1 MLEWML
7 DKRVV
12 VKRYKSEFG
21 EYNRPKK
28 TLEEMGSY
36 PCHISESNSNT
47 TQKAPQ
53 KENIT
58 DLTLFTEPEADIE
71 VGDVLYIYE
80 LDEYDEI
87 IESSEYIALADKPYK
102 KRTFLSVPLV
112 GTEEV

>member
-1 MLEWML
+1 MLDWML
-7 DKRVV
+7 DKRVT
-12 VKRYKSEFG
+12 VKRYNSELG

-28 TLEEMGSY
+28 TLEEVGSY
-36 PCHISESNSNT
+36 QCHISESNSNT
-47 TQKAPQ
+47 SQKAPQ

-58 DLTLFTEPEADIE
+58 DLTLYVEHDADIQA
-71 VGDVLYIYE
+71 GDVLYIYE

-87 IESSEYIALADKPYK
+87 IASSEYKALADKPYK

>member
-1 MLEWML
+1 MLDWML
-7 DKRVV
+7 NKKVI
-12 VKRYKSEFG
+12 VKRYSQTLG

-28 TLEEMGSY
+28 TLEEVGSY
-36 PCHISESNSNT
+36 FCHTSESNSNT

-58 DLTLFTEPEADIE
+58 DLTLYVEPEADIE

-87 IESSEYIALADKPYK
+87 IPSSEYIALADKSYK